1 MALIPIKIGNLSALI
16 EKPDPQKCRVPG
28 CHGEHWMNCDYPVG
42 ASLATAH
49 PCGAKLCKG
58 HVVAWGTLKICPSHG
73 RFVARAK

>member
-1 MALIPIKIGNLSALI
+1 MATKVRTVVHQGH
-16 EKPDPQKCRVPG
+16 PG
-28 CHGEHWMNCDYPVG
+28 DRGGRQRPGGKRGRGHHG